1 MKSENEV
8 RRVVVALGGNALIKR
23 GDEMNTEVQR
33 KNVALVADALSEI
46 AREHELVITH
56 GNGPQV
62 GLLALQAS
70 SMGKPADW
78 PLDVLGA
85 QSEGMIGYLI
95 EQEMGNRLPDRKYA
109 TLLTQVEVDPGDPA
123 FDNPTKPIGPVYSRE
138 QADQLASEYGWSIA
152 PDNEYWRR
160 VVPSPLPK
168 RIYEIDT
175 IRMLVDNGVIV
186 VCSGGGGIPTMYV
199 EEGKISGV
207 EAVIDKDRVGSLLAG
222 GLDADMFII
231 LTDVSGVY
239 SNWGEEGATPI
250 REISPKAIREYDF
263 AKGSMGPKVE
273 AACEFAE
280 RTRKTAV
287 IGALEDLSEIIEG
300 RAGTR
305 VSLFAG
311 ETTWY

>member
-1 MKSENEV
+1 MKNNDTSKRIV
-8 RRVVVALGGNALIKR
+8 IALGGNALIKR

-46 AREHELVITH
+46 ARDHELVITH

-70 SMGKPADW
+70 SVGKPADW

-95 EQEMGNRLPDRKYA
+95 EQEMGNRLPERQYA

-123 FDNPTKPIGPVYSRE
+123 FDNPTKPIGPVYTKE
-138 QADQLASEYGWSIA
+138 QADELATEYGWSVA

-199 EEGKISGV
+199 EKGRINGV
-207 EAVIDKDRVGSLLAG
+207 EAVIDKDRVGSLLAR
-222 GLDADMFII
+222 GLDADMLII
-231 LTDVSGVY
+231 LTDVPGVY

-250 REISPKAIREYDF
+250 REISPEGVKKYDF
-263 AKGSMGPKVE
+263 ATGSMGPKVE
-273 AACEFAE
+273 AACEFAVE
-280 RTRKTAV
+280 TGETAV
-287 IGALEDLSEIIEG
+287 IGALEDLSDIIAG
-300 RAGTR
+300 KAGTR
-305 VSLFAG
+305 VSVSAG
-311 ETTWY
+311 ETSWY